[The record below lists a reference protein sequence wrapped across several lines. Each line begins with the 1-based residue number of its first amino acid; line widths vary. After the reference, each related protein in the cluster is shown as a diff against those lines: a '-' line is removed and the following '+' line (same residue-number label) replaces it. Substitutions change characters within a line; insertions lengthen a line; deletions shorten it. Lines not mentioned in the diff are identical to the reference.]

1 MFGSLDISTS
11 GLVAQRAVIDTIAGN
26 IANAYATR
34 GPKGEPTPYRRRVAL
49 LGTGDPSRGPD
60 APGVHVV
67 KIAEDPSP
75 FRLEYD
81 PSNPDAIK
89 AGKEKGY
96 VRLPNVDYS
105 TEMVNAMLAS
115 RVYEANVTVME
126 ATKSMA
132 AASLRMLA

>member
-1 MFGSLDISTS
+1 MFGSLDVSTS
-11 GLVAQRAVIDTIAGN
+11 ALTAQRAVLDTIAGN

-34 GPKGEPTPYRRRVAL
+34 GPNGEPTPYRRRVAL
-49 LGTGDPSRGPD
+49 LGTGDPNRGQD

-67 KIAEDPSP
+67 KVAEDPSP

-81 PSNPDAIK
+81 PTHPDAIK
-89 AGKEKGY
+89 EGKEKGY
-96 VRLPNVDYS
+96 VRMPNVDYS

-115 RVYEANVTVME
+115 RVYEANITVME

-132 AASLRMLA
+132 AASLRLLA